1 MLDYQPG
8 MGFNTL
14 ILIMAFFFFPIIEF
28 TTLNWKQ
35 ALSLNQLLC
44 HAGLY
49 HFLCITSSKI
59 YPDKWREIV
68 YIIVLNLKII
78 TLGRT
83 LRNLFNE
90 RLKSSLLQIKQRV
103 STRIL
108 QMFPNQK
115 YQQLQDQ

>member
-1 MLDYQPG
+1 M
-8 MGFNTL
+8 
-14 ILIMAFFFFPIIEF
+14 
-28 TTLNWKQ
+28 
-35 ALSLNQLLC
+35 
-44 HAGLY
+44 
-49 HFLCITSSKI
+49 
-59 YPDKWREIV
+59 

-78 TLGRT
+78 TLGWA

-103 STRIL
+103 STSIL

>member
-1 MLDYQPG
+1 

-35 ALSLNQLLC
+35 TLSLNQLLC

-49 HFLCITSSKI
+49 HFPCIISSKI
-59 YPDKWREIV
+59 YPDKQKELM

-78 TLGRT
+78 TLGADT
-83 LRNLFNE
+83 QKFVQWKIE
-90 RLKSSLLQIKQRV
+90 EFTITDQTKSINQDSSNV
-103 STRIL
+103 S
-108 QMFPNQK
+108 
-115 YQQLQDQ
+115 